1 MKKNLLLPQI
11 DKHNTDN
18 DFAKTDQTI
27 STNIFKK
34 FNCKSQYLS
43 YAQTKDVGSSKNRV
57 NKSNKIKSTRKRRL
71 IEYIMILL
79 TYRDEN
85 RRKQVFISNSCNEI
99 MLNGDRTFKKQHE
112 YLLFFLLMTF
122 ETNMKIFHQMTGQP
136 PCD

>member
-1 MKKNLLLPQI
+1 MRKNLLLPQI

-27 STNIFKK
+27 SINIFEK
-34 FNCKSQYLS
+34 FNCKSQCLS

-99 MLNGDRTFKKQHE
+99 MLNGDRKFKK
-112 YLLFFLLMTF
+112 
-122 ETNMKIFHQMTGQP
+122 
-136 PCD
+136 